1 MAFAQTRDPNQFDFS
16 MVWLRNLS
24 IRLDFGVD
32 GISALMVLLVGI
44 VYLSGTLISCK
55 ITERIKEFFI
65 LNSSI
70 NSDLRSKKYFSDS

>member
-16 MVWLRNLS
+16 MVWFSNLS

-44 VYLSGTLISCK
+44 VYLTGTLIS
-55 ITERIKEFFI
+55 
-65 LNSSI
+65 
-70 NSDLRSKKYFSDS
+70 